1 MKPTSA
7 PDVTEQPESDARGSL
22 KRVVLPLVTPEER
35 ARCKLI
41 TAANAIAD
49 GRHVDAYMEAQS
61 ALVDIAQGKNAADAK
76 RQNAR
81 LTDGE
86 NQR

>member
-1 MKPTSA
+1 M
-7 PDVTEQPESDARGSL
+7 
-22 KRVVLPLVTPEER
+22 VLPLVTSEER

-76 RQNAR
+76 RQNITVSDDAIK
-81 LTDGE
+81 
-86 NQR
+86 